1 MADKVQ
7 RIVQAADVGQ
17 IKAWLDRNEIL
28 LVDVRETSE
37 YEAEHIAGALLLPLS
52 SFDAEYFPT
61 LPGKN
66 IVLHCAV
73 GKRSEAAGKMLLNE
87 GHKDIVHM
95 TGGMD
100 AWKAAGYATEMQLLS
115 PTEAAK
121 AAEPVFLCPRPGE
134 VLMEEYMKPSGISAP
149 DLAQSI
155 GVLEGTVNDLLTG
168 DTSVGVELSLRLARY
183 FSTAADFWVRLQLE
197 HDLERARHKLGEQI
211 KAQISPR
218 FSAQT

>member
-1 MADKVQ
+1 MTDKAP
-7 RIVQAADVGQ
+7 RTVQAADVKQ
-17 IKAWLDRNEIL
+17 IKDWLDRNEIL

-37 YEAEHIAGALLLPLS
+37 YEVEHIAGALLLPLS
-52 SFDAEYFPT
+52 SFDPEYFPT

-100 AWKAAGYATEMQLLS
+100 AWKAAGYATEVQLL
-115 PTEAAK
+115 PPGEEAK
-121 AAEPVFLCPRPGE
+121 TAEPAFLCPRPGD
-134 VLMEEYMKPSGISAP
+134 VLMEEYMKPLGIAAP
-149 DLAQSI
+149 ELATSI
-155 GVLEGTVNDLLTG
+155 GVLEGRVADLLSG

-183 FSTAADFWVRLQLE
+183 FSTAADFWVHLQLE
-197 HDLERARHKLGEQI
+197 HDLERARHKLGDQI
-211 KAQISPR
+211 RRDISPR
-218 FSAQT
+218 ISAK

>member
-1 MADKVQ
+1 MTDKAP
-7 RIVQAADVGQ
+7 RTVQAADVKQ
-17 IKAWLDRNEIL
+17 IKDWLDRNEIL

-37 YEAEHIAGALLLPLS
+37 YEVEHIAGALLLPLS
-52 SFDAEYFPT
+52 SFDPEYFPT

-100 AWKAAGYATEMQLLS
+100 AWKAAGYATEVQLL
-115 PTEAAK
+115 PPGEAAK
-121 AAEPVFLCPRPGE
+121 NAEPAFLCPRPGD
-134 VLMEEYMKPSGISAP
+134 VLMEEYMKPLGIAAP
-149 DLAQSI
+149 ELATSI
-155 GVLEGTVNDLLTG
+155 GVLEGRVADLLSG

-183 FSTAADFWVRLQLE
+183 FSTAADFWVHLQLE
-197 HDLERARHKLGEQI
+197 HDLERARHKLGDQI
-211 KAQISPR
+211 RRDISPR
-218 FSAQT
+218 ISAK

>member
-1 MADKVQ
+1 MTDKEP
-7 RIVQAADVGQ
+7 RIVQAADVKQ
-17 IKAWLDRNEIL
+17 IKDWLDRNEIL

-37 YEAEHIAGALLLPLS
+37 YEVEHIAGALLLPLS
-52 SFDAEYFPT
+52 SFDPEYFPT

-100 AWKAAGYATEMQLLS
+100 AWKAAGYATEVQLL
-115 PTEAAK
+115 PPGEEAK
-121 AAEPVFLCPRPGE
+121 TAEPAFLCPRPGD
-134 VLMEEYMKPSGISAP
+134 VLMEEYMKPLGIAAP
-149 DLAQSI
+149 ELATSI
-155 GVLEGTVNDLLTG
+155 GVLEGRVADLLSG

-183 FSTAADFWVRLQLE
+183 FSTAADFWVHLQLE
-197 HDLERARHKLGEQI
+197 HDLERARHKLGDQI
-211 KAQISPR
+211 RRDISPR
-218 FSAQT
+218 ISAK

>member
-1 MADKVQ
+1 MTDKAP
-7 RIVQAADVGQ
+7 RTVQAADVKQ
-17 IKAWLDRNEIL
+17 IKDWLDRNEIL

-37 YEAEHIAGALLLPLS
+37 YEVEHIAGALLLPLS
-52 SFDAEYFPT
+52 SFDPEYFPT

-100 AWKAAGYATEMQLLS
+100 AWKAAGYATEVQLL
-115 PTEAAK
+115 PPGEEAK
-121 AAEPVFLCPRPGE
+121 NAEPAFLCPRPGD
-134 VLMEEYMKPSGISAP
+134 VLMEEYMKPLGIAAP
-149 DLAQSI
+149 ELATSI
-155 GVLEGTVNDLLTG
+155 GVLEGRVADLLSG

-183 FSTAADFWVRLQLE
+183 FSTAADFWVHLQLE
-197 HDLERARHKLGEQI
+197 HDLERARHKLGDQI
-211 KAQISPR
+211 RRDISPR
-218 FSAQT
+218 ISAK